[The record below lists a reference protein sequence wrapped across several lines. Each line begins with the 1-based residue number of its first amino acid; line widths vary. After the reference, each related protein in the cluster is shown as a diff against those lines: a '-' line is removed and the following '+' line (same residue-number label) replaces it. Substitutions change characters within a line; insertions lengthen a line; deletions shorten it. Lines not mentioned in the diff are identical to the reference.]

1 MHWHYRSFATEFSVS
16 CLSKTLITSY
26 STTCQHGMKSQY
38 FRKMCVF
45 GGLGQREGGMC
56 VLGAGRKKKQR
67 QNTHTHNFMA
77 QCMADYILYLCKKF
91 PLTYF

>member
-1 MHWHYRSFATEFSVS
+1 
-16 CLSKTLITSY
+16 
-26 STTCQHGMKSQY
+26 MKSQY

-45 GGLGQREGGMC
+45 GGLGQREGGMR
-56 VLGAGRKKKQR
+56 VLGAGRKKKQTEH
-67 QNTHTHNFMA
+67 THTHNFMT

>member
-16 CLSKTLITSY
+16 CSLKTLIASS

-45 GGLGQREGGMC
+45 GGGGAERGWHVC
-56 VLGAGRKKKQR
+56 VGRWEEKETETEH
-67 QNTHTHNFMA
+67 THTQFHGSVH
-77 QCMADYILYLCKKF
+77 D
-91 PLTYF
+91 